1 MLWPAVSVGGN
12 AAIVAGLAATAA
24 PGASSVLAAPIA
36 ADFHLNDPF
45 SLSAAIDADSYVL
58 ESGLLSS
65 PNSSDFEYDHLAG
78 DAAFPFP
85 PTAATNNNFDLFD
98 INEFLN
104 NDEATTAPVSSG
116 SGLAANNQ
124 PSPVHESEA
133 QITPEDL
140 NLQPRLGASAYGC
153 DDGGIAVGVI

>member
-12 AAIVAGLAATAA
+12 ASIVAGLAATAA

-124 PSPVHESEA
+124 PSSVHESEA